1 MGILDNLLGAN
12 VDPMQMQIAS
22 LLGVQMDPR
31 QLQRRSRA
39 EGLSRIGQALMQA
52 GGGAGGTLQA
62 LGAGLQ
68 NARGAG
74 DDVVGRELQRAMQ
87 FKQLQESQAQLKA
100 RAAMQEQMKT
110 LLPQALK
117 NLPPEVAQIVSLQAA
132 SGDPAMMNKAFE
144 TILNPPQPKMPSN
157 KAQLAL
163 AMAQGDP
170 AAKMAYEKL
179 VADEQARAQAGRTT
193 VNVGGGPDIPAI
205 IAAATEAGIKKSGQG
220 AGTQFADLNAAARQ
234 ATEYAQNVELYRG
247 LREGQGPVPGF
258 VNTVGQSLR
267 SVPGIGAAVEKAY
280 GGAEAADRT
289 AEAARLENDLTLSK
303 SGLLKGATSDRDI
316 GFLKDAGPSLLRTNR
331 GLEMMSAIA
340 RAKAEQMNN
349 AARLANEL
357 QDQGLSPNEIQ
368 TRVNDYIQA
377 NPITTQFWQEV
388 GYTPKGERSG
398 SSNEPAPAAQPAAGP
413 KRYKFVNGELVEG

>member
-12 VDPMQMQIAS
+12 VDPMQMQIAQM
-22 LLGVQMDPR
+22 LGVQMDPK

-52 GGGAGGTLQA
+52 GGGAGGTLAA

-68 NARGAG
+68 DARTSG
-74 DDVVGRELQRAMQ
+74 DDLVSRELQRAMQ

-144 TILNPPQPKMPSN
+144 TLLNPPQPKIPSN
-157 KAQLAL
+157 KAQLAF
-163 AMAQGDP
+163 AAANGDANAQ
-170 AAKMAYEKL
+170 AAL
-179 VADEQARAQAGRTT
+179 DRLNADELARAQAGRTSVT
-193 VNVGGGPDIPAI
+193 VGAPDIPAI
-205 IAAATEAGIKKSGQG
+205 IAASTEAAAKASAKASGG
-220 AGTQFADLNAAARQ
+220 QFADLNNAARQ
-234 ATEYAQNVELYRG
+234 ASEYAQNVDLYRG

-267 SVPGIGAAVEKAY
+267 SVPGVGSLVEQAY
-280 GGAEAADRT
+280 GGAENADRT

-303 SGLLKGATSDRDI
+303 SGLLKGPTSDRDI

-331 GLEMMSAIA
+331 GLELLSAIS
-340 RAKAEQMNN
+340 RAKADQMNN

-368 TRVNDYIQA
+368 TRINDYIQN
-377 NPITTQFWQEV
+377 NPITTQFWQAA

-398 SSNEPAPAAQPAAGP
+398 SSNEPAPAQPSAGP